1 MLQLMGW
8 SASVSAE
15 ELSVDPPVASND
27 VEEAPV
33 SSQASQSVL
42 DEVVVTLSMVEEV
55 SASSQAPSETS
66 GGTWT

>member
-1 MLQLMGW
+1 M
-8 SASVSAE
+8 
-15 ELSVDPPVASND
+15 ASND

>member
-1 MLQLMGW
+1 MAPPSGG
-8 SASVSAE
+8 ASVSAE
-15 ELSVDPPVASND
+15 ELSVDLPVASND
-27 VEEAPV
+27 VEEASV

-42 DEVVVTLSMVEEV
+42 YEVVVTPSMVEKV